1 MGKYLIPNSNKKYT
15 YIFMNAYMY
24 NHFLLVLQNANAYL
38 TLIMQIQILLRK
50 MMQKYKCKYS
60 EK

>member
-1 MGKYLIPNSNKKYT
+1 
-15 YIFMNAYMY
+15 MNAYMY